1 METVEGNG
9 TRNGKRGLLPL
20 LAAALVAAGII
31 PASERAAAQGGA
43 AVALPVRA
51 PRPAPATPLEMALR
65 LERELARGAGR
76 LMPDPERRLALD
88 GGLIPLDDA
97 GGEFPDDFLA
107 GLVPEEADGIEVW
120 RVVLNVDD
128 STGGVLFY
136 NASGGLFWSVA
147 ADVGVWSADWIARLH
162 SPDGTAADFSGI
174 EARCGE
180 LLAKPSR
187 AEWSDLALYHAAW
200 LDTRQFFQP
209 SHVEMAF
216 TFILQEDLEAFRS
229 AGSAAGAQAAA
240 GAPMAAPASPAGL
253 AATGIEAGT
262 NGVALSAAW
271 PTNTVIAGG
280 ALDIFFSRTLAPPA
294 WTNLWQVEVNPVAG
308 GVDIVIPRSEL
319 PPPPEIP
326 AAAYT
331 TNIAASAY
339 DPDVVYTNII
349 CTNAAWMVDSGFF
362 RLADLADSDGDGIT
376 DAGEKWMHGTR
387 FDLADSDGDGMP
399 DGWEVANGLDPL
411 AADALSDPDND
422 RAPAVY
428 EFHHGTNP
436 NCPDSHLIPTLRVDP
451 AAAATNASSHASIRA
466 AFAASAPYS
475 VIEVA
480 DGLYSGRA
488 NAGLWF
494 PAHPVLLM
502 SEDWGASRL
511 ATVTY
516 DGNLAAFYMNARQDN
531 RTIVRGLNLRLGGA
545 TPYQIGF
552 WLGDGPPI
560 APDKGAAPVF
570 EGVTVELGASD
581 VNVGFFCR
589 HSAPGA
595 VRFENCVIRGKR
607 GAGKS
612 MRGIYAID
620 SPALRL
626 VNCTFLD
633 FSPSYAAYG
642 IQFESTTGNFGSA
655 DNPVAADLVNCVWDE
670 SFAHPDVHAFV
681 RLQRSAAYHVG
692 MTRCLVPRALDWFPP
707 DACSGLLVANARL
720 ATDGHLRGGSPAI
733 DAGCDAA
740 PPLDFEGQAR
750 DAAPDIGADE
760 YAGFAAG
767 DSDGDGIGDA
777 VEVET
782 CGTSPYETDS
792 DGDSV
797 GDADELADGT
807 DPADPRS
814 VNRPVSVAV
823 ANRFSQA
830 LTNIV
835 SYAFDDAPAMGA
847 HTVTQFA
854 GNASFS
860 FPFSFAPGTSLW
872 VKAACDMDRDG
883 VIDPA
888 AEPVYGA
895 LFLTFFPRVSIEIGD
910 FDGDGVNDWLENQ
923 YGSSPTNPASCH
935 VTVGGAITN
944 LYSDIFTNH
953 VTWGLSASGW
963 NESNAVRIV
972 KEGGFQFPSVPA
984 NSARSIYVKAF
995 CDLDGDGIRDAAT
1008 EPLYVACVTDFARP
1022 TVSICIND
1030 FDRDGVPDNEEVA
1043 EGTDPA
1049 DGNNYCFSASG
1060 VFTNKLW
1067 LETDV
1072 RLAFERVEDTVVTTL
1087 VDFAPTNG
1095 PFALPHVSTTV
1106 PVAWRLRCYND
1117 DDGDH
1122 ACGTNEFSRVYHLVR
1137 RHHDVRCNI
1146 TVDDRTFDTDG
1157 DGMSDLWERL
1167 YDAVAIGVPDA
1178 LEDPDGDLLVN
1189 LHECWSGTDP
1199 GIADVTTNTS
1209 ALANAAFAI
1218 DSRIAGKDPAVAL
1231 PLFENYLANGADGV
1245 FLRNTNCWAADLDLT
1260 CCSPWNSC
1268 ENNEKAGTLISPRH
1282 VLFAAH
1288 HALPAGCFV
1297 YFVDRQ
1303 NNVITRKLV
1312 AKRQHPRYSGPSMH
1326 AYDITVGLLDA
1337 DVPTNQIS
1345 FARVLPDNYADYIR
1359 TGARLPAIRLD
1370 QEEKALVGDLW
1381 NVTASDPRGTSKFQS
1396 PADPSRYSF
1405 YERVIGG
1412 DSGNPALIVVSGEPV
1427 LLTVWT
1433 FGEAGSGTSVAAI
1446 KDDINRLMSDLGG
1459 GYQLTEV
1466 DLAGFTPLP

>member
-1 METVEGNG
+1 MSEETIVETVEGNG

-511 ATVTY
+511 ATIAY
-516 DGNLAAFYMNARQDN
+516 EDDLAAFYMNARQDN

-620 SPALRL
+620 
-626 VNCTFLD
+626 
-633 FSPSYAAYG
+633 
-642 IQFESTTGNFGSA
+642 
-655 DNPVAADLVNCVWDE
+655 
-670 SFAHPDVHAFV
+670 
-681 RLQRSAAYHVG
+681 
-692 MTRCLVPRALDWFPP
+692 
-707 DACSGLLVANARL
+707 
-720 ATDGHLRGGSPAI
+720 
-733 DAGCDAA
+733 
-740 PPLDFEGQAR
+740 
-750 DAAPDIGADE
+750 
-760 YAGFAAG
+760 
-767 DSDGDGIGDA
+767 
-777 VEVET
+777 
-782 CGTSPYETDS
+782 
-792 DGDSV
+792 
-797 GDADELADGT
+797 
-807 DPADPRS
+807 
-814 VNRPVSVAV
+814 
-823 ANRFSQA
+823 
-830 LTNIV
+830 
-835 SYAFDDAPAMGA
+835 DAPAMGA

-872 VKAACDMDRDG
+872 IKAACDMDRDG

-888 AEPVYGA
+888 TEPVYGA

-1122 ACGTNEFSRVYHLVR
+1122 ACGTNEFCHMCLLVR

-1433 FGEAGSGTSVAAI
+1433 FGEAGSGTSVTAFKA
-1446 KDDINRLMSDLGG
+1446 DINRLMSDLGG
-1459 GYQLTEV
+1459 GYRLTEA
-1466 DLAGFTPLP
+1466 DLTGFTPLP